1 MNYNLRT
8 AVIKNSYTHTDHS
21 NKRSKQRGVS
31 SKSIAFILENA
42 TPIYKQG
49 FCFFSLKNTGKKE
62 VPKSL
67 KRDSLMNLV
76 VMTCGSGEAIITV
89 YKNLKAWKNIKRKH
103 KYLS

>member
-1 MNYNLRT
+1 MNSNLINT
-8 AVIKNSYTHTDHS
+8 SINNTYSHTNHS
-21 NKRSKQRGVS
+21 NKRSKQRGV
-31 SKSIAFILENA
+31 KNESIVFILENA

-49 FCFFSLKNTGKKE
+49 FCFYSLKNNGKKE

-76 VMTCGSGEAIITV
+76 VMTSGGGEAIITV

>member
-1 MNYNLRT
+1 MNSTLISTSINNVY
-8 AVIKNSYTHTDHS
+8 SHTNHS
-21 NKRSKQRGVS
+21 NKRSKQRGVNNE
-31 SKSIAFILENA
+31 SIVFILENA

-49 FCFFSLKNTGKKE
+49 FCFYSLKNTGKKE

-67 KRDSLMNLV
+67 KRDSIMNLV
-76 VMTCGSGEAIITV
+76 VMTNASGAAIITV